1 MEKKIKCNY
10 YESSYN
16 NNAIIDKNNDRVSH
30 ITLVE
35 INEINDISTLNSVF
49 LEKNIDF
56 IQLLYNLGYLD
67 EDFVDVIDVIE
78 VIMDIEKKYD
88 LIITDDLSEIFID
101 KTLSEIKLK
110 FIPYIREKKLND
122 LGI

>member
-1 MEKKIKCNY
+1 MK
-10 YESSYN
+10 
-16 NNAIIDKNNDRVSH
+16 
-30 ITLVE
+30 

>member
-1 MEKKIKCNY
+1 MK
-10 YESSYN
+10 
-16 NNAIIDKNNDRVSH
+16 
-30 ITLVE
+30 

-56 IQLLYNLGYLD
+56 IKPFYNLGYVD
-67 EDFVDVIDVIE
+67 GDFVDVIDVIE

-88 LIITDDLSEIFID
+88 LIITDDLSEIFMD

>member
-1 MEKKIKCNY
+1 MK
-10 YESSYN
+10 
-16 NNAIIDKNNDRVSH
+16 
-30 ITLVE
+30 
-35 INEINDISTLNSVF
+35 INEINDISTLNSFF
-49 LEKNIDF
+49 LEKNMDF
-56 IQLLYNLGYLD
+56 IQLFYNLGYLD

-88 LIITDDLSEIFID
+88 LIITDDLSEIFMD
-101 KTLSEIKLK
+101 KTLLEIKLK

>member
-1 MEKKIKCNY
+1 MK
-10 YESSYN
+10 
-16 NNAIIDKNNDRVSH
+16 
-30 ITLVE
+30 
-35 INEINDISTLNSVF
+35 INDISTLNSVF

-67 EDFVDVIDVIE
+67 DDFVDVIDVIE

-88 LIITDDLSEIFID
+88 LIITDDLSEIFMD

>member
-1 MEKKIKCNY
+1 MK
-10 YESSYN
+10 
-16 NNAIIDKNNDRVSH
+16 
-30 ITLVE
+30 

-88 LIITDDLSEIFID
+88 LIITDDLSEIFMD

-110 FIPYIREKKLND
+110 FIPYIR
-122 LGI
+122 

>member
-1 MEKKIKCNY
+1 MK
-10 YESSYN
+10 
-16 NNAIIDKNNDRVSH
+16 
-30 ITLVE
+30 

-88 LIITDDLSEIFID
+88 LIITDDLSEIFMD